1 MRNLYAITGIG
12 YVLLAPLISLAL
24 LGIGML
30 LAANED
36 SSGIILA
43 GLGVVFG
50 LGLGFSSSV
59 VLSARKTI
67 INNHIDAIGARKAA
81 VRARTVAVTLSTI
94 GLIGMI
100 ASLIAPPLMESEPKI
115 SIWIIAIPAGIMS
128 ILASWTAYFAVA
140 KRAPKT
146 R

>member
-1 MRNLYAITGIG
+1 
-12 YVLLAPLISLAL
+12 
-24 LGIGML
+24 ML

>member
-12 YVLLAPLISLAL
+12 YVLLAPLISLVL
-24 LGIGML
+24 LGIGIV
-30 LAANED
+30 LAVNED

-50 LGLGFSSSV
+50 VGLVSSSSV

-67 INNHIDAIGARKAA
+67 VNNHIDAIGARKAA
-81 VRARTVAVTLSTI
+81 VRARAVAATLSTVGI
-94 GLIGMI
+94 IGMI
-100 ASLIAPPLMESEPKI
+100 ASLVAPPLMESEPKI
-115 SIWIIAIPAGIMS
+115 SIGIIAIPAGIIT
-128 ILASWTAYFAVA
+128 ILASWTAYFVVA